1 MDIIRTPDERFAN
14 LTGYP
19 FTPHYLDVG
28 GLRIHYADEGP
39 RETDPVLLLHGEPT
53 WSYMFRDTITALAAA
68 GHRVIA
74 PDLPGFGRSDK
85 PLDRGDYTYQ
95 RHVAWM
101 RELVTAL
108 GLREITLVGHDWGGF
123 IGLRLAAENP
133 HLFARIAAAET
144 DLRTG
149 DEPVPDG
156 MRQWQRL
163 SQEIPVFLAGEIT
176 QIGTVAA
183 VPDDVRAGYDA
194 PFPDSRY
201 QQGARQFPLLIP
213 TSPDDPAAAAN
224 RAAWQVLRGWDKPF
238 LAIFTD
244 DPVFRDANARFQESV
259 PGAKGQPHRLFPD
272 TGHFL
277 TEDLGPELAE
287 VLVGFLSP
295 P

>member
-1 MDIIRTPDERFAN
+1 MDIIRTPDECFAD
-14 LTGYP
+14 LAGYP
-19 FTPHYLDVG
+19 FAPRYLDAS
-28 GLRIHYADEGP
+28 GLRIHYVDEGP
-39 RETDPVLLLHGEPT
+39 PGADPVLLLHGEPT
-53 WSYMFRDTITALAAA
+53 WSYMYRDTITALAAA

-108 GLREITLVGHDWGGF
+108 DLREITLVGHDWGGF

-133 HLFARIAAAET
+133 HRFARIVVCEA

-156 MRQWQRL
+156 MRQWQRF
-163 SQEIPVFLAGEIT
+163 SQEIPVFQVGELV
-176 QIGTVAA
+176 QIGSVSILSEG
-183 VPDDVRAGYDA
+183 VRAGYDA
-194 PFPDSRY
+194 PFPDARY

-213 TSPDDPAAAAN
+213 TSPDDPATAAN
-224 RAAWQVLRGWDKPF
+224 RAAWQVLCRWDKPF
-238 LAIFTD
+238 LTIFAD
-244 DPVFRDANARFQESV
+244 DPVFHDANARFQETV
-259 PGAKGQPHRLFPD
+259 PGAKGQPHRLFPN

-277 TEDLGPELAE
+277 TEDIGPELAE
-287 VLVGFLSP
+287 ILLSFLSQP
-295 P
+295 

>member
-1 MDIIRTPDERFAN
+1 MNIIRTPDERFAN

-19 FTPHYLDVG
+19 FAPRYLDVG
-28 GLRIHYADEGP
+28 GLRIHYVDEGP

-108 GLREITLVGHDWGGF
+108 NLREITLAGHDWGGF

-133 HLFARIAAAET
+133 HLFARIAVCEA

-163 SQEIPVFLAGEIT
+163 SQEMPVFLAGEIT
-176 QIGTVAA
+176 QVGTVSTL
-183 VPDDVRAGYDA
+183 PEDIRAGYDA
-194 PFPDSRY
+194 PFPDARY

-213 TSPDDPAAAAN
+213 TSPDDPATAAC
-224 RAAWQVLRGWDKPF
+224 RAAWQVLRGWDRPF
-238 LAIFTD
+238 LTIFSD
-244 DPVFRDANARFQESV
+244 DPVLSDANARFQESV
-259 PGAKGQPHRLFPD
+259 PGAKGQPHRLFPN

-277 TEDLGPELAE
+277 TEDIGPELAE
-287 VLVGFLSP
+287 VLLDFLSQQ
-295 P
+295 

>member
-1 MDIIRTPDERFAN
+1 MDIIRTPDECFAD
-14 LTGYP
+14 LAGYP
-19 FTPHYLDVG
+19 FAPRYLDAS
-28 GLRIHYADEGP
+28 GLRIHYVDEGP
-39 RETDPVLLLHGEPT
+39 READPVLLLHGEPT
-53 WSYMFRDTITALAAA
+53 WSYMYRDTITALAAS

-108 GLREITLVGHDWGGF
+108 DLREITLVGHDWGGF

-133 HLFARIAAAET
+133 HRFARIVVCEA

-156 MRQWQRL
+156 MRQWQRF
-163 SQEIPVFLAGEIT
+163 SQEIPVFQVGELV
-176 QIGTVAA
+176 QIGSVSILSEG
-183 VPDDVRAGYDA
+183 VRAGYDA
-194 PFPDSRY
+194 PFPDARY

-213 TSPDDPAAAAN
+213 TSPDDPATAAN
-224 RAAWQVLRGWDKPF
+224 RAAWQVLCRWDKPF
-238 LAIFTD
+238 LTIFAD
-244 DPVFRDANARFQESV
+244 DPVFHDANARFQETV
-259 PGAKGQPHRLFPD
+259 PGAKGQPHRLFPN

-277 TEDLGPELAE
+277 TEDIGPELAE
-287 VLVGFLSP
+287 ILLSFLSQP
-295 P
+295 